1 MGARV
6 LIPFLILS
14 NAAVVGGVVTMMR
27 GERQGAPA
35 AEPAASAPEGEDD
48 PETHFP
54 LQFVVRVRSGDNDRY
69 VRAGYEVLL
78 ADTRDRERL
87 LATLPRV
94 RDAVLAYFLDRTLDE
109 LTGSAGIER
118 SKRAVRERVQRALGH
133 PIREIYLTDFVV
145 N

>member
-14 NAAVVGGVVTMMR
+14 NAAVVGGVVTIMR
-27 GERQGAPA
+27 GEREGAPVQ
-35 AEPAASAPEGEDD
+35 PAPSQPEGEDD

-69 VRAGYEVLL
+69 VRAGYELLL
-78 ADTRDRERL
+78 ADSRDRERL
-87 LATLPRV
+87 MATLPRV

-118 SKRAVRERVQRALGH
+118 SKRAVRERVQRALGR